1 METNRTKYIGIV
13 SSATMSAVALL
24 LLLVL
29 LGGFGS
35 QMVSAK
41 AALQADHEAVI
52 EKTGLDQVSSGN
64 DFTYTIVYSNT
75 GTYTLTDVIITDM
88 LPKGLTY
95 VTDTSGLECLACEA
109 GATGTLTWSVPSVAT
124 DTGQMFYL
132 VVHLPEASVDATLTN
147 TVEIEAAE
155 AISEALDAHPV
166 DVEPSVL
173 ETVPMDDAPGVG
185 VDVNLAAVFNVP
197 LNETTVD
204 TTTFTLE
211 GPDGDVTGTVDY
223 VTATQTATFDPDDG
237 LEFNALYT
245 ATLSK
250 DLAATNGIT
259 LGEDYEWTFT
269 PELVK
274 MVSPMDGAT
283 GVNVDA
289 DVEATFNITI
299 TNASSATF
307 MLEGPDGDVTGTVDY
322 TTTTQTAIFDPDE
335 DLAYETTY
343 TATLSKDLEAS
354 TGITL
359 GEDYEWTFT
368 TGVAPEPDLVITKT
382 VMPMADVALDD
393 VVTYTVSIA
402 NHGEAGAV
410 GVVVTDILP
419 SAVAF
424 GGYVDDSNGTAKLP
438 VSDVITWE
446 YDVASGASY
455 SFIFTVTVESGTV
468 LLPVKNTACFTSTNA
483 GAGCDDA
490 IFTMEGFYIYL
501 PIIVRNF

>member
-1 METNRTKYIGIV
+1 MKANRTKYIGIV
-13 SSATMSAVALL
+13 GSATMSAVALF

-29 LGGFGS
+29 LGAFGG
-35 QMVSAK
+35 QMVAAK
-41 AALQADHEAVI
+41 AALQADYEAVI
-52 EKTGLDQVSSGN
+52 EKTGPDQVSSGN

-88 LPKGLTY
+88 LPAGLTY

-109 GATGTLTWSVPSVAT
+109 GATGTLTWSVPNVAT
-124 DTGQMFYL
+124 GTGKMTFDL

-147 TVEIEAAE
+147 TVEISA
-155 AISEALDAHPV
+155 SEAMTEASWAV
-166 DVEPSVL
+166 DVAPSVL
-173 ETVPMDDAPGVG
+173 ETTPAAGAG
-185 VDVNLAAVFNVP
+185 VDTDFTAVFNVP
-197 LNETTVD
+197 MDETTIN
-204 TTTFTLE
+204 TTTFALE

-223 VTATQTATFDPDDG
+223 VTATKTATFDPDDD

-245 ATLSK
+245 ATLSE
-250 DLAATNGIT
+250 DLAASNGIT

-274 MVSPMDGAT
+274 TVSPMDGAT

-289 DVEATFNITI
+289 DVEATFNITM

-322 TTTTQTAIFDPDE
+322 TTTTQTATFDPDE

-368 TGVAPEPDLVITKT
+368 TEAAPEPDVVITKT
-382 VMPMADVALDD
+382 VVPTADVALED

-402 NHGEAGAV
+402 NHGEADAM
-410 GVVVTDILP
+410 GVVITDMLP
-419 SAVAF
+419 SEVVF

-438 VSDVITWE
+438 VSGVITWT
-446 YDVASGASY
+446 YDVASSATY
-455 SFIFTVTVESGTV
+455 SFTFTATVESGTAP
-468 LLPVKNTACFTSTNA
+468 LSVKNTACFTSTNA

-490 IFTMEGFYIYL
+490 TFTIEAGFCIYL
-501 PIIVRNF
+501 PTVIRNF